1 MTGKDM
7 NHLNQAPTIPF
18 DISTRTETRSH
29 TILIVDDS
37 EANRLI
43 LHDQVITLGHTP
55 MLAENGLVALKKVT
69 DYKPDLLLLD
79 IMMPE
84 MDGYQVLARL
94 KSDSTMRHIPVIM
107 VSANDEIESV
117 VNCIEQGAMDYLVKP
132 FNPVL
137 LKARIKAALANK
149 LLHDQEEAYRD
160 TIRQYNEKLEERVR
174 ERTKDLEETRLEV
187 IQRLGRA
194 AEYRDN
200 ETGQHVLRMSLYS
213 ARLAKELGMSD
224 MECYLIQLTSP
235 MHDIGKI
242 GIPDGILLKPG
253 PLTVGERKIMETH
266 TTIGGEILGGGQSEL
281 IKMAETIALTH
292 QEKWDGTGY
301 PKGLKKEEIP
311 LVGQITAICDVF
323 DAITSKR
330 PYKEE
335 HPIEEA
341 LAFISSQSGKH
352 FNPHLVKVL
361 LKIVPDLK
369 KIKAKFCKE
378 KNLHPATFF

>member
-1 MTGKDM
+1 M
-7 NHLNQAPTIPF
+7 NHLNKSPIKPVDASTF
-18 DISTRTETRSH
+18 SDIRSH

-37 EANRLI
+37 EANRMI
-43 LHDQVITLGHTP
+43 LQDQVITLGHTP
-55 MLAENGLVALKKVT
+55 VLAENGLVALKKVT

-79 IMMPE
+79 IMMPK

-94 KSDSTMRHIPVIM
+94 KSDSHMRHIPVIM

-117 VNCIEQGAMDYLVKP
+117 ANCIEQGAMDYLVKP
-132 FNPVL
+132 FSPVL

-149 LLHDQEEAYRD
+149 LLHDQEEAHRE

-200 ETGQHVLRMSLYS
+200 ETGQHVQRMSRYS
-213 ARLAKELGMSD
+213 ARLAKEIGMND
-224 MECYLIQLTSP
+224 MECNLIKLASP

-253 PLTVGERKIMETH
+253 PLTEAERKIMETH
-266 TTIGGEILGGGQSEL
+266 TTIGGEILGGGKSEL
-281 IKMAETIALTH
+281 IKMAEAIALTH

-311 LVGQITAICDVF
+311 LAGRITAICDVF

-335 HPIEEA
+335 HPIEQA
-341 LAFISSQSGKH
+341 LEFISSQSGKH
-352 FNPHLVKVL
+352 FDPHLVNVFQQ
-361 LKIVPDLK
+361 IVPDLK
-369 KIKAKFCKE
+369 KIKEKFSQE
-378 KNLHPATFF
+378 ENLQPASSL

>member
-1 MTGKDM
+1 MSDDM
-7 NHLNQAPTIPF
+7 NFLNPALKTPA
-18 DISTRTETRSH
+18 DKLNSLETRSH

-43 LHDQVITLGHTP
+43 LHDQVISLGHRP
-55 MLAENGLVALKKVT
+55 ILAENGLSALEKILEHQ
-69 DYKPDLLLLD
+69 PDLILLD
-79 IMMPE
+79 IMMPK
-84 MDGYQVLARL
+84 MDGYQVLERL
-94 KSDSTMRHIPVIM
+94 KSDSGMCHIPVIM

-117 VNCIEQGAMDYLVKP
+117 ANCIEQGAVDYLVKP

-149 LLHDQEEAYRD
+149 LLHDQQEAHQK
-160 TIRQYNEKLEERVR
+160 TIQEYNEKLEERVR
-174 ERTKDLEETRLEV
+174 ERTRNLKETRLEV

-200 ETGQHVLRMSLYS
+200 ETGKHVLRMSHYS
-213 ARLAKELGMSD
+213 ARLARELGMND
-224 MECYLIQLTSP
+224 KECYLLQLTSP

-253 PLTVGERKIMETH
+253 PLTVDERKIMETH
-266 TTIGGEILGGGQSEL
+266 TTIGGEILGGGKSEL
-281 IKMAETIALTH
+281 IKMAEAIALTH

-301 PKGLKKEEIP
+301 PKGLKGKEIP

-330 PYKEE
+330 PYKEAYS
-335 HPIEEA
+335 IEEA
-341 LAFISSQSGKH
+341 VEFITSQSGKH
-352 FNPHLVKVL
+352 FDPHLVKIFQQ
-361 LKIVPDLK
+361 IVPDLK
-369 KIKAKFCKE
+369 EIKE
-378 KNLHPATFF
+378 KFFQEEDLQQVFVA

>member
-1 MTGKDM
+1 M
-7 NHLNQAPTIPF
+7 NHLNRSPIKPADASTF
-18 DISTRTETRSH
+18 SDIRSH

-37 EANRLI
+37 EANRMI
-43 LHDQVITLGHTP
+43 LQDQVITLGHTP
-55 MLAENGLVALKKVT
+55 VLAENGLVALKKVT

-79 IMMPE
+79 IMMPK

-94 KSDSTMRHIPVIM
+94 KSDSHMRHIPVIM

-117 VNCIEQGAMDYLVKP
+117 IKCIEQGAMDYLVKP
-132 FNPVL
+132 FSPVL

-149 LLHDQEEAYRD
+149 LLHDQEEAYRE

-174 ERTKDLEETRLEV
+174 ERTKDLEETRQEV

-200 ETGQHVLRMSLYS
+200 ETGQHVLRMSHYS
-213 ARLAKELGMSD
+213 ARLAKELGMND

-253 PLTVGERKIMETH
+253 PLTPDERKIMETH
-266 TTIGGEILGGGQSEL
+266 TTIGGEILGGGKSEL

-301 PKGLKKEEIP
+301 PKGLKGDKIP
-311 LVGQITAICDVF
+311 LAGQITAICDVF

-335 HPIEEA
+335 HPIEDA
-341 LAFISSQSGKH
+341 LEFISSQSGKH
-352 FNPHLVKVL
+352 FDPHLVKIFQQ
-361 LKIVPDLK
+361 IVPDLK
-369 KIKAKFCKE
+369 KIKEKFSQAE
-378 KNLHPATFF
+378 NLQSASPL

>member
-1 MTGKDM
+1 M
-7 NHLNQAPTIPF
+7 NPLNQTPTASPDAPTF
-18 DISTRTETRSH
+18 SNARSH

-37 EANRLI
+37 EANRMVLEG
-43 LHDQVITLGHTP
+43 QVITLGHTP
-55 MLAENGLVALKKVT
+55 VLAENGLVALKKVT
-69 DYKPDLLLLD
+69 DIQPDLLLLD
-79 IMMPE
+79 IMMPK

-94 KSDSTMRHIPVIM
+94 KSDSTMCHIPVIM

-117 VNCIEQGAMDYLVKP
+117 VKCIEQGAIDYLVKP
-132 FNPVL
+132 FSPVL

-149 LLHDQEEAYRD
+149 LLHDQEEAYRE
-160 TIRQYNEKLEERVR
+160 TIRKYNEKLEERVR

-200 ETGQHVLRMSLYS
+200 ETGQHVLRMSHYS
-213 ARLAKELGMSD
+213 ARMAKELGVND
-224 MECYLIQLTSP
+224 EGCHLLLLTSP

-253 PLTVGERKIMETH
+253 PLTDDERKIMETH
-266 TTIGGEILGGGQSEL
+266 SNIGGEILGGGKSEL

-301 PKGLKKEEIP
+301 PKGLKGKEIP

-330 PYKEE
+330 PYKEASS
-335 HPIEEA
+335 IEEA
-341 LAFISSQSGKH
+341 LEYITIQSGKH
-352 FNPHLVKVL
+352 FNPHLVKIF

-369 KIKAKFCKE
+369 KIKEKFSQE
-378 KNLHPATFF
+378 KNPRATCLF

>member
-1 MTGKDM
+1 M
-7 NHLNQAPTIPF
+7 NHLNQSPIKPADASTLT
-18 DISTRTETRSH
+18 DIRSH

-37 EANRLI
+37 EANRMI
-43 LHDQVITLGHTP
+43 LQDQVITLGHTP
-55 MLAENGLVALKKVT
+55 VLAENGLVALKKVT

-79 IMMPE
+79 IMMPK
-84 MDGYQVLARL
+84 MDGHQVLARL
-94 KSDSTMRHIPVIM
+94 KSDSHMRHIPVIM
-107 VSANDEIESV
+107 VSANDEIESAAK
-117 VNCIEQGAMDYLVKP
+117 CIEQGAMDYLVKP
-132 FNPVL
+132 FNSVL

-149 LLHDQEEAYRD
+149 LLHDQEEAYRE

-174 ERTKDLEETRLEV
+174 ERTKDLEETRQEV

-200 ETGQHVLRMSLYS
+200 ETGQHVLRMSHYS
-213 ARLAKELGMSD
+213 ARLAKELGMND

-253 PLTVGERKIMETH
+253 PLTEDERKIMETH
-266 TTIGGEILGGGQSEL
+266 TTIGGEILGGGKSEL

-335 HPIEEA
+335 HPIEQA
-341 LAFISSQSGKH
+341 LEFISSQSGKH
-352 FNPHLVKVL
+352 FDPHLVKVFQQ
-361 LKIVPDLK
+361 IVPDLK
-369 KIKAKFCKE
+369 KIKEKFSQE
-378 KNLHPATFF
+378 ENLQPALPL

>member
-1 MTGKDM
+1 M
-7 NHLNQAPTIPF
+7 NPLNQTPTASPDAPIF
-18 DISTRTETRSH
+18 SNARSH

-37 EANRLI
+37 EANRMVLEG
-43 LHDQVITLGHTP
+43 QVITLGHTP
-55 MLAENGLVALKKVT
+55 VLAENGLVALKKVT
-69 DYKPDLLLLD
+69 DIQPDLLLLD
-79 IMMPE
+79 IMMPK

-94 KSDSTMRHIPVIM
+94 KSDSTMCHIPVIM

-117 VNCIEQGAMDYLVKP
+117 VKCIEQGAIDYLVKP
-132 FNPVL
+132 FSPVL

-149 LLHDQEEAYRD
+149 LLHDQEEAYRE
-160 TIRQYNEKLEERVR
+160 TIRKYNEKLEERVR

-200 ETGQHVLRMSLYS
+200 ETGQHVLRMSHYS
-213 ARLAKELGMSD
+213 ARMAKELGVND
-224 MECYLIQLTSP
+224 EGCHLLLLTSP

-253 PLTVGERKIMETH
+253 PLTDDERKIMETH
-266 TTIGGEILGGGQSEL
+266 SNIGGEILGGGKSEL

-301 PKGLKKEEIP
+301 PKGLKGKEIP

-330 PYKEE
+330 PYKEASS
-335 HPIEEA
+335 IEEA
-341 LAFISSQSGKH
+341 LEYITIQSGKH
-352 FNPHLVKVL
+352 FNPHLVKIF

-369 KIKAKFCKE
+369 KIKEKFSQE
-378 KNLHPATFF
+378 KNPRATCLF

>member
-1 MTGKDM
+1 M
-7 NHLNQAPTIPF
+7 NYLNQTPTASS
-18 DISTRTETRSH
+18 DASTFKNIRSH

-37 EANRLI
+37 EANRMI
-43 LHDQVITLGHTP
+43 LEDQVITLGHSP
-55 MLAENGLVALKKVT
+55 VLAENGLVALKKVT
-69 DYKPDLLLLD
+69 DIQPDLLLLD
-79 IMMPE
+79 IMMPK

-94 KSDSTMRHIPVIM
+94 KSDSIMRHIPVIM

-117 VNCIEQGAMDYLVKP
+117 AKCIEQGAMDYLVKP
-132 FNPVL
+132 FSPVL

-149 LLHDQEEAYRD
+149 LLHDQEEAYRE
-160 TIRQYNEKLEERVR
+160 TIRQCNEQLEERVR
-174 ERTKDLEETRLEV
+174 ERTRDLEGTRLEV

-200 ETGQHVLRMSLYS
+200 ETGQHVLRMSHYS
-213 ARLAKELGMSD
+213 VRLAKELGMND
-224 MECYLIQLTSP
+224 KECHLIQLASP

-253 PLTVGERKIMETH
+253 PLTADERKIMETH
-266 TTIGGEILGGGQSEL
+266 TTIGGEILGGGKSEL
-281 IKMAETIALTH
+281 IKMAETIAMTH

-323 DAITSKR
+323 DAITSER

-335 HPIEEA
+335 FPIEEA

-352 FNPHLVKVL
+352 FDPHLVKVF
-361 LKIVPDLK
+361 LKIIPDLK
-369 KIKAKFCKE
+369 KIKEKFSQE
-378 KNLHPATFF
+378 KNLHSASLF

>member
-1 MTGKDM
+1 M
-7 NHLNQAPTIPF
+7 NHLNQVPKTPADKSNPM
-18 DISTRTETRSH
+18 ETRSH

-43 LHDQVITLGHTP
+43 LHDQVLTLGHTP
-55 MLAENGLVALKKVT
+55 VLAENGLVALEKVAQHQ
-69 DYKPDLLLLD
+69 PDLLLLD
-79 IMMPE
+79 IMMPK

-94 KSDSTMRHIPVIM
+94 KSDSVMRHIPVIM

-117 VNCIEQGAMDYLVKP
+117 ANCIEQGAVDYLIKP
-132 FNPVL
+132 FSPIL

-149 LLHDQEEAYRD
+149 LLHDQQEAHRQ

-174 ERTKDLEETRLEV
+174 ERTRDLEEARLEV

-200 ETGQHVLRMSLYS
+200 ETGQHVLRMSRYS
-213 ARLAKELGMSD
+213 ARLAKELGMND
-224 MECYLIQLTSP
+224 MECTLLQLTSP

-253 PLTVGERKIMETH
+253 PLTESERKIMETH
-266 TTIGGEILGGGQSEL
+266 TTIGGEILGGGKSEL

-301 PKGLKKEEIP
+301 PKGLKGDKIP

-341 LAFISSQSGKH
+341 LAFITKQSGKH
-352 FNPHLVKVL
+352 FDPHLVKVFQQV
-361 LKIVPDLK
+361 VPDLQ
-369 KIKAKFCKE
+369 KIKAKFSQG
-378 KNLHPATFF
+378 KNLKNTALA

>member
-1 MTGKDM
+1 M
-7 NHLNQAPTIPF
+7 NHLNQAPIKPADASTF
-18 DISTRTETRSH
+18 SDIRSH

-37 EANRLI
+37 EANRMI
-43 LHDQVITLGHTP
+43 LQDQVITLGHTP
-55 MLAENGLVALKKVT
+55 VLAENGLVALKKVT

-79 IMMPE
+79 IMMPK

-94 KSDSTMRHIPVIM
+94 KSDSFMRHIPVIM
-107 VSANDEIESV
+107 VSANDGIESV
-117 VNCIEQGAMDYLVKP
+117 AKCIEQGAMDYLVKP

-149 LLHDQEEAYRD
+149 LLHDQEEAHRE

-200 ETGQHVLRMSLYS
+200 ETGQHVLRMSHYS
-213 ARLAKELGMSD
+213 ARLAKELGMND
-224 MECYLIQLTSP
+224 MECILIKLASP

-253 PLTVGERKIMETH
+253 PLTEAERKIMETH
-266 TTIGGEILGGGQSEL
+266 TTIGGEILGGGKSEL
-281 IKMAETIALTH
+281 IKMAEAIALTH

-311 LVGQITAICDVF
+311 LAGRIIAICDVF

-335 HPIEEA
+335 HPIEQA
-341 LAFISSQSGKH
+341 LESIASQSGKH
-352 FNPHLVKVL
+352 FDPHLVKVFQQ
-361 LKIVPDLK
+361 IVPDLK
-369 KIKAKFCKE
+369 KIKEKFSQE
-378 KNLHPATFF
+378 ENLQPASSL

>member
-1 MTGKDM
+1 MD
-7 NHLNQAPTIPF
+7 HLNQTSTTLT
-18 DISTRTETRSH
+18 DIRSH

-37 EANRLI
+37 EANRMI
-43 LHDQVITLGHTP
+43 LHDQVITLGHMP
-55 MLAENGLVALKKVT
+55 VLAENGLVALEKVVEF
-69 DYKPDLLLLD
+69 KPDLLLLD
-79 IMMPE
+79 IMMPK

-94 KSDSTMRHIPVIM
+94 KSDSHMRHIPVIM

-132 FNPVL
+132 FSPVL

-149 LLHDQEEAYRD
+149 FLHDQEEAHRE

-200 ETGQHVLRMSLYS
+200 ETGQHVLRMSHFA
-213 ARLAKELGMSD
+213 ARLAKELGMND
-224 MECYLIQLTSP
+224 MECAMIKLASP

-242 GIPDGILLKPG
+242 GIPDDILLKPG
-253 PLTVGERKIMETH
+253 PLTKDERKIMETH
-266 TTIGGEILGGGQSEL
+266 TTIGGEILGGGKSEL

-311 LVGQITAICDVF
+311 IAGRITAICDVF
-323 DAITSKR
+323 DAMTSKR
-330 PYKEE
+330 PYKEAY
-335 HPIEEA
+335 PIEYA
-341 LAFISSQSGKH
+341 LDFISSQSGKH
-352 FNPHLVKVL
+352 FDPHLVKVFHQ
-361 LKIVPDLK
+361 IVPDLK
-369 KIKAKFCKE
+369 KIKEKFSKE
-378 KNLHPATFF
+378 ENLQPASPL

>member
-1 MTGKDM
+1 M
-7 NHLNQAPTIPF
+7 NHLNQTPVASSDFPA
-18 DISTRTETRSH
+18 RTNTRSH
-29 TILIVDDS
+29 TILIADDS
-37 EANRLI
+37 EANRMI
-43 LHDQVITLGHTP
+43 LEDQVITLGHTP
-55 MLAENGLVALKKVT
+55 VLAENGLVALDKVAEHQ
-69 DYKPDLLLLD
+69 PDLLLLD
-79 IMMPE
+79 IMMPK

-94 KSDSTMRHIPVIM
+94 KSDAIMRHIPVIM

-132 FNPVL
+132 FNHVL

-149 LLHDQEEAYRD
+149 LLHDQEEAYRE

-200 ETGQHVLRMSLYS
+200 ETGQHVLRMSHYS
-213 ARLAKELGMSD
+213 VCLAKELGLND
-224 MECYLIQLTSP
+224 KECRLIQLASP

-253 PLTVGERKIMETH
+253 PLTVDERKIMETH

-281 IKMAETIALTH
+281 IKMAETIAMTH

-323 DAITSKR
+323 DAIISKR

-335 HPIEEA
+335 RPIEEA
-341 LAFISSQSGKH
+341 LEFISNQSGKH

-361 LKIVPDLK
+361 LRVVPDLK
-369 KIKAKFCKE
+369 KIKEKFSRE
-378 KNLHPATFF
+378 ENLQFESLF

>member
-1 MTGKDM
+1 M
-7 NHLNQAPTIPF
+7 NQWNPAINSSSGTSNLS
-18 DISTRTETRSH
+18 DIRSH
-29 TILIVDDS
+29 TILVVDDS
-37 EANRLI
+37 EANRMI
-43 LHDQVITLGHTP
+43 LQDQVITLGHKP
-55 MLAENGLVALKKVT
+55 VLAENGLVALKKIT
-69 DYKPDLLLLD
+69 DYKPDLILLD
-79 IMMPE
+79 IMMPK
-84 MDGYQVLARL
+84 MDGYQVLERL
-94 KSDSTMRHIPVIM
+94 KSDSHMRHIPVIM

-117 VNCIEQGAMDYLVKP
+117 VNCIEQGAMDYMVKP
-132 FNPVL
+132 FSPVL

-149 LLHDQEEAYRD
+149 ILHDQEEAHRE

-200 ETGQHVLRMSLYS
+200 ETGQHVLRMSHFS
-213 ARLAKELGMSD
+213 ARLAKELGMNEI
-224 MECYLIQLTSP
+224 ECNLIQLTSP

-253 PLTVGERKIMETH
+253 PLTEEERKIMETH
-266 TTIGGEILGGGQSEL
+266 TTIGGEILGGGKSKL
-281 IKMAETIALTH
+281 IKMAETIAMTH

-301 PKGLKKEEIP
+301 PNGLKKEEIP

-335 HPIEEA
+335 HPIEQA
-341 LAFISSQSGKH
+341 LEFISSQSGKH
-352 FNPHLVKVL
+352 FDPHLVKVFRQ
-361 LKIVPDLK
+361 IVPDLK
-369 KIKAKFCKE
+369 KIKEKFSQE
-378 KNLHPATFF
+378 ENLQGASSL